1 MDLDELQRNIMRIRD
16 LEELES
22 RPSNPYNPSDG
33 MSTDE
38 MRKFIQFIF
47 DQMEELK
54 AELRDTIARNAEEQK
69 RSNEEILSLTKRLYE
84 ILQENDAL
92 RRENEELHRKNESL
106 ESSQR
111 ISKEERFGGLSQ
123 KGIEKKQDVTG
134 RDDNKGDFD
143 GTSASLPTSIEV
155 DAVEETPSEKHSES
169 RPSRQGRTHSKMSA
183 DWYFI
188 NVT

>member
-47 DQMEELK
+47 DQMESVK
-54 AELRDTIARNAEEQK
+54 AELRNANNTIARNAEEQK

-111 ISKEERFGGLSQ
+111 ISKKERFGGLSQ

-143 GTSASLPTSIEV
+143 GTSHAPPSTTSTTTTRDSRRSRFRTSSISTTTWPRFTAASTV
-155 DAVEETPSEKHSES
+155 
-169 RPSRQGRTHSKMSA
+169 
-183 DWYFI
+183 
-188 NVT
+188 